1 MTPTLSSSLPLPPSL
16 VPSLPL
22 FPLVTMNWLKALGND
37 LCAMIIATS
46 LVSAFKNCDFNF

>member
-22 FPLVTMNWLKALGND
+22 FPLVTMNWLKDLGND